1 MSLVHGVL
9 GQLNVNY
16 PDLMDIILTT
26 HQTRPAKPNPAGH
39 VTVAQQSTHP
49 EILTCKESDAV
60 CSMQIFCKQVE
71 NLFTVLKY
79 WAS

>member
-16 PDLMDIILTT
+16 PELM
-26 HQTRPAKPNPAGH
+26 TRPAKPNPAGH
-39 VTVAQQSTHP
+39 VTVAQQTTHP